1 MFQFGGLETDLFQST
16 WAFVLAALGF
26 GSGEL
31 PQPKSAPVADF
42 REGLVIEKPDTGVAM
57 AGSFVFHSLDAH
69 GSAAR
74 DLNVVLVGGAED
86 CIKAL

>member
-1 MFQFGGLETDLFQST
+1 M
-16 WAFVLAALGF
+16 FVLVALGF
-26 GSGEL
+26 ARGEL

-42 REGLVIEKPDTGVAM
+42 REGLVIEKPVMGVAT
-57 AGSFVFHSLDAH
+57 AGSLVFHSLDAQI
-69 GSAAR
+69 SVVT